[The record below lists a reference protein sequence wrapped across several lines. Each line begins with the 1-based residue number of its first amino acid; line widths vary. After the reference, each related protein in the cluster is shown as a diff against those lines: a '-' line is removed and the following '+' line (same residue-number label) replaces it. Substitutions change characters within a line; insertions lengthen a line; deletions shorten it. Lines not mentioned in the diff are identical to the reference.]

1 MHESTSRIINFV
13 KTLSQILAMDEIIN
27 THIEKLD
34 ENYSPLFMHLNEG
47 KKLYLGDK
55 NAATC
60 RFCKRSE
67 PEVHF
72 KQDTHALPEFTGNK
86 YLFSYYEC
94 DDCNQKFSVLE
105 SNMAEY
111 MKLYHTMAQVKGKK
125 GVPSFK
131 PNMQQNSRIDV
142 REDKVNIQIHEG
154 DDFSF
159 IINKASKVIHLNGTR
174 TYVPSLV
181 FKCLTKMALT
191 IMPEKELVNFV
202 ETMEWVYSDKKILKK
217 LPPVLF
223 HVYAGIKPF
232 DFITC
237 ALFKRKAAHKESV
250 PYMMFMLAY
259 SNFVFQLPVISKEMD
274 MESTDMNFYYI
285 PTPIDLEQG
294 KIIREILDLSSEE
307 RKVRES
313 CSINMGY
320 EWLEELNDSQK

>member
-1 MHESTSRIINFV
+1 MN
-13 KTLSQILAMDEIIN
+13 EIIGKHLSMLN
-27 THIEKLD
+27 DNYTPLFVHLD
-34 ENYSPLFMHLNEG
+34 ED
-47 KKLYLGDK
+47 KTIYLGDK
-55 NAATC
+55 KTLTC
-60 RFCKRSE
+60 RFCKRSK
-67 PEVHF
+67 PEVNF

-142 REDKVNIQIHEG
+142 GADKVNIQSHEG

-159 IINKASKVIHLNGTR
+159 DINEVNKIITINGAR

-181 FKCLTKMALT
+181 FKCLTKIALT
-191 IMPEKELVNFV
+191 IMPETELVNFV
-202 ETMEWVYSDKKILKK
+202 ETMEWVYSDKKILNK

-223 HVYAGIKPF
+223 HMYAGMKPF
-232 DFITC
+232 DFISCT
-237 ALFKRKAAHKESV
+237 LFRRKETHKDSV

-259 SNFVFQLPVISKEMD
+259 SNFVFQLPIISKKMD
-274 MESTDMNFYYI
+274 MKLGDMNFHYI
-285 PTPIDLEQG
+285 PTPIDIEQG
-294 KIIREILDLSSEE
+294 KIIREILDLSSDE

-320 EWLEELNDSQK
+320 GWLEELNIS